1 METKYLC
8 EVCFS
13 ITPTRKDMGRHLE
26 KEHHI
31 TKHKKRYYDTIAGS
45 SESKDTIDDFL
56 KELKK

>member
-1 METKYLC
+1 
-8 EVCFS
+8 
-13 ITPTRKDMGRHLE
+13 MGRHLE